1 MNTLNQSPARR
12 LLNKFEAADEK
23 AKEDNGEGIQVFFLV
38 SSLSKKKTRIPLS
51 YTVNRLVEECTSRKI
66 NNRVILADSTDL
78 IVDKG
83 KMILDTGTKKLPFSK
98 NSTIFIARK
107 SILNS
112 SRTKSLL
119 EDLEDEGCTVIN
131 SLETIEICADK
142 YKTYQRL
149 SDAGISTPKTILI
162 TSDDKSDKILELV
175 DKELGKN
182 YPIIGKILNSTH
194 GVGVFKID
202 SRDSLIPY
210 IQTLHKLDKEEDVI
224 LQEFIKSDSDY
235 RVHVLNGEVIAVME
249 RIHKED
255 EFRNNVH
262 QGASVKL
269 ITDIPEELEDLAIKA
284 SDAVEG
290 SWVGVDI
297 IKDSKNN
304 YYVLEVNSSAGT
316 KGIETA
322 SKGTD
327 INIIKSVIDGALGS
341 VELTTGTEV
350 GPVNNIEFVG
360 IGELSALF
368 DTGNST
374 SSCSLDSK
382 IEKVDDKKDEVT
394 FTVGDDTITKK
405 IFKRTRIKS
414 NTSKTD
420 EYETRI
426 VVLMDIK
433 FNGKIIKDY
442 PVNLHP
448 RHHKRTPVLV
458 NLDLIRKFGVIINPS
473 M

>member
-1 MNTLNQSPARR
+1 METSLYQSPARK
-12 LLNKFEAADEK
+12 LLNKFEAADAK
-23 AKEDNGEGIQVFFLV
+23 QKEDNEGVQVFFLV
-38 SSLSKKKTRIPLS
+38 ASLSKKKTRIPLS

-66 NNRVILADSTDL
+66 NNRVILADSTEF

-83 KMILDTGTKKLPFSK
+83 KMFLDTGTKKIAFSK
-98 NSTIFIARK
+98 NNTIFIARK

-112 SRTKSLL
+112 SKTKSLL

-131 SLETIEICADK
+131 PLETIEVCADK
-142 YKTYQRL
+142 YVTYERL
-149 SDAGISTPKTILI
+149 TNYDVSTPKTILI
-162 TSDDKSDKILELV
+162 TSEDDGEDILSKV

-182 YPIIGKILNSTH
+182 YPIVGKILNSTH

-202 SRDSLIPY
+202 SRDSLVPY
-210 IQTLHKLDKEEDVI
+210 IQTIHKLNPDEDVI

-235 RVHVLNGEVIAVME
+235 RVHVFKGEVIAVME

-269 ITDIPEELEDLAIKA
+269 ITDAPTDLQDLAIKA
-284 SDAVEG
+284 SEAVEG
-290 SWVGVDI
+290 VWVGVDI
-297 IKDSKNN
+297 IKDSKDN

-327 INIIKSVIDGALGS
+327 TNIIKSIIDGALGS
-341 VELTTGTEV
+341 VELTKGTEV
-350 GPVNNIEFVG
+350 GPVNTIEIVG
-360 IGELSALF
+360 AGQLSALF

-382 IEKVDDKKDEVT
+382 IDNIDDKKNEVT
-394 FTVGDDTITKK
+394 FTVGDETITKP
-405 IFKRTRIKS
+405 ILKRTRIKS

-433 FNGKIIKDY
+433 FNGKTIKDY

-458 NLDLIRKFGVIINPS
+458 NLDLIRKLGVIINPS